1 MKRAN
6 LLRWK
11 TFTCPSHAL
20 STLFDSNAHNE
31 KKEYQVVDPTE
42 ESHNY
47 RVYLEKVPLKKQEL
61 ANNEILVYVE
71 WDCPTT
77 KQTETVVTMPQ
88 IMFSLQDESLA
99 NAAFPGK
106 NLVPILKVTVKSN
119 RYCWS
124 FYWDTEA
131 LFPLFL
137 KQYDNNI
144 NQLHYYEPQK
154 ILEGT
159 FEAGSYPEM
168 NDCLT

>member
-1 MKRAN
+1 MN
-6 LLRWK
+6 HLQMLR
-11 TFTCPSHAL
+11 L
-20 STLFDSNAHNE
+20 RE
-31 KKEYQVVDPTE
+31 
-42 ESHNY
+42 
-47 RVYLEKVPLKKQEL
+47 
-61 ANNEILVYVE
+61 
-71 WDCPTT
+71 
-77 KQTETVVTMPQ
+77 
-88 IMFSLQDESLA
+88 
-99 NAAFPGK
+99 
-106 NLVPILKVTVKSN
+106 NLVPIFESYGQIKTDT
-119 RYCWS
+119 CWS

>member
-1 MKRAN
+1 MIYA
-6 LLRWK
+6 
-11 TFTCPSHAL
+11 PQ
-20 STLFDSNAHNE
+20 D
-31 KKEYQVVDPTE
+31 
-42 ESHNY
+42 
-47 RVYLEKVPLKKQEL
+47 
-61 ANNEILVYVE
+61 YV
-71 WDCPTT
+71 
-77 KQTETVVTMPQ
+77 
-88 IMFSLQDESLA
+88 FLQDESLA
-99 NAAFPGK
+99 NAAFAGK
-106 NLVPILKVTVKSN
+106 SCTYLESYGQIKTDT
-119 RYCWS
+119 CWS